1 MSIVLLVEHNSTVRQ
16 SLKQTF
22 ADDYDILEATCPV
35 VALDVCRVHRDI
47 VVLVCDVGLGLVSG
61 MELASLLRAWH
72 PQLHTILISNLPCNQ
87 WSERQEMELRELPPD
102 YVLILERPFKP
113 AELRLALS
121 ALTADAAVA
130 AT

>member
-61 MELASLLRAWH
+61 MELASLLRA
-72 PQLHTILISNLPCNQ
+72 
-87 WSERQEMELRELPPD
+87 
-102 YVLILERPFKP
+102 
-113 AELRLALS
+113 
-121 ALTADAAVA
+121 
-130 AT
+130 

>member
-1 MSIVLLVEHNSTVRQ
+1 MSTVLLVEKNSTVRQ
-16 SLKQTF
+16 SLKQPL
-22 ADDYDILEATCPV
+22 ASDYDIIEATCPV
-35 VALDVCRVHRDI
+35 VAVDVCRVHRDI
-47 VVLVCDVGLGLVSG
+47 DVLVCDAELGLVSG
-61 MELASLLRAWH
+61 MELASMLRAWL
-72 PQLHTILISNLPCNQ
+72 PRLHTILISDLPCNQ

-113 AELRLALS
+113 AELRLALL